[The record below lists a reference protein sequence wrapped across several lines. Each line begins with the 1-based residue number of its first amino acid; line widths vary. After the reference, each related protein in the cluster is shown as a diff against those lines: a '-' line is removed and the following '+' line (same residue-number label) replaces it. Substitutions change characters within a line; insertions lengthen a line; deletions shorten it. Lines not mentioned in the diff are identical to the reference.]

1 MYRLSTDVGGTF
13 TDGVL
18 LDESTGKIEVSKVA
32 STPENPAT
40 GTVQSMEKFNI
51 PFKDVSFLVHGT
63 TVVIN
68 ALLEGKGAKTA
79 LITSKGFRDILEIGR
94 SNRTEMYN
102 ALYRKPKPLIPR
114 YLRLEVKERIG
125 AGREVLIP
133 LEIDELAQIIEHF
146 RKEEVQSIAVCLINA
161 YANSKHE
168 EEIGRALKEKY
179 PEATVSLS
187 HNITRRYYE
196 YERTST
202 TVQNAFVMPVV
213 QRYLKKLEE
222 ELKKRHFQSVLQ
234 IMQSNGGIM
243 TSPVA
248 REMPVAMVESGPVAG
263 AIGAAM
269 LARMIGYDN
278 VITYDMGG
286 TTAKTSI
293 VKGGLPETTDQY
305 LVEGRPILLP
315 VVDIREIG
323 AGGGSIA
330 WIDEAG
336 ALHVGPQSAGAEPG
350 PACYKRGGSETTVTD
365 ADLLLGI
372 LDPNYFLGGEMDISP
387 ELSRKS
393 IEKIANYFNVSI
405 DEAAL
410 GIIKIVN
417 NNMSGLL
424 QSMTVKRGYDPRD
437 FAMVAFGGAGPT
449 HAAAIAKELNI
460 PAVIVPPSP
469 GVFSAWGMLM
479 ADLRHDFS
487 QTYIQLMSDADINVV
502 NGIFRDLEERVK
514 ELFRR
519 ENILDK
525 NIAVTYEMN
534 MRYYGQEHTLNVLAH
549 PKLTDTDKEVLSKSF
564 DELHFRVYG
573 HNAPE
578 EPKEI
583 VSLNVMGIGR
593 VKKPLLQT
601 INRGIETPVP
611 ESQLGKRKVYLGDGK
626 YQEFS
631 IYQRD
636 KLQATNTIPGP
647 AVIEEP
653 TSTTIVGPDKT
664 CYVDQYGNLII
675 KLNKGEK

>member
-1 MYRLSTDVGGTF
+1 
-13 TDGVL
+13 
-18 LDESTGKIEVSKVA
+18 
-32 STPENPAT
+32 
-40 GTVQSMEKFNI
+40 
-51 PFKDVSFLVHGT
+51 
-63 TVVIN
+63 
-68 ALLEGKGAKTA
+68 
-79 LITSKGFRDILEIGR
+79 
-94 SNRTEMYN
+94 
-102 ALYRKPKPLIPR
+102 
-114 YLRLEVKERIG
+114 
-125 AGREVLIP
+125 
-133 LEIDELAQIIEHF
+133 
-146 RKEEVQSIAVCLINA
+146 
-161 YANSKHE
+161 
-168 EEIGRALKEKY
+168 
-179 PEATVSLS
+179 
-187 HNITRRYYE
+187 
-196 YERTST
+196 
-202 TVQNAFVMPVV
+202 
-213 QRYLKKLEE
+213 
-222 ELKKRHFQSVLQ
+222 
-234 IMQSNGGIM
+234 
-243 TSPVA
+243 
-248 REMPVAMVESGPVAG
+248 
-263 AIGAAM
+263 
-269 LARMIGYDN
+269 
-278 VITYDMGG
+278 
-286 TTAKTSI
+286 
-293 VKGGLPETTDQY
+293 
-305 LVEGRPILLP
+305 
-315 VVDIREIG
+315 
-323 AGGGSIA
+323 
-330 WIDEAG
+330 
-336 ALHVGPQSAGAEPG
+336 
-350 PACYKRGGSETTVTD
+350 
-365 ADLLLGI
+365 
-372 LDPNYFLGGEMDISP
+372 
-387 ELSRKS
+387 
-393 IEKIANYFNVSI
+393 
-405 DEAAL
+405 
-410 GIIKIVN
+410 
-417 NNMSGLL
+417 
-424 QSMTVKRGYDPRD
+424 
-437 FAMVAFGGAGPT
+437 
-449 HAAAIAKELNI
+449 
-460 PAVIVPPSP
+460 VIVPPSP